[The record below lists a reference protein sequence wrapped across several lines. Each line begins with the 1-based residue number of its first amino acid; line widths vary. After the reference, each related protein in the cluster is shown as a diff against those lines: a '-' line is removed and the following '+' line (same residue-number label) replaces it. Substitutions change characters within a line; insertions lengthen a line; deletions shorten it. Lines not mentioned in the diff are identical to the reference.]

1 MRRVEPGTGTRLGR
15 RLHGVAAPLVLA
27 LAALATPS
35 AFADEALAKSSGCM
49 GCHAINQKVL
59 GPTFVEVAQRHA
71 KAPDAAAAV
80 AAVARSITVGQ
91 KGSWGEIPMPPQ
103 THVSAKDAEILARWV
118 LSQKG
123 N

>member
-1 MRRVEPGTGTRLGR
+1 MRRVETTTRSR
-15 RLHGVAAPLVLA
+15 RSLPRASVLLFLA
-27 LAALATPS
+27 LAWLATSS

-59 GPTFVEVAQRHA
+59 GPSFVEVSKRYV
-71 KAPDAAAAV
+71 KAPDAAASV
-80 AAVARSITVGQ
+80 AAVTKSITMGQ

-103 THVSAKDAEILARWV
+103 SHVSAKDAETLARWV

-123 N
+123 D

>member
-1 MRRVEPGTGTRLGR
+1 MQRVETNTRSRCSIPSASVMLT
-15 RLHGVAAPLVLA
+15 LA
-27 LAALATPS
+27 LAGLATPS
-35 AFADEALAKSSGCM
+35 AFADEAMAKSSGCM

-59 GPTFVEVAQRHA
+59 GPSFVEVSKRYV

-80 AAVARSITVGQ
+80 AAVTKSITMGQ

-103 THVSAKDAEILARWV
+103 THVNAKDAETLARWV

-123 N
+123 D